1 MNTLKFDDY
10 EKRLIASIE
19 AEEWDSVNDLAAE
32 VELARQIARNTAA
45 KDDKITIRISGR
57 DLELLKSMAMDQG
70 MPYQTMVTSVLH
82 KYATG
87 KLKETTS

>member
-32 VELARQIARNTAA
+32 VELARQIALNTAA

>member
-1 MNTLKFDDY
+1 MNTLNFDDY
-10 EKRLIASIE
+10 EKGLIASIE
-19 AEEWDSVNDLAAE
+19 SDEWESVNDLAAE
-32 VELARQIARNTAA
+32 VEQARQIARNTAA

-87 KLKETTS
+87 KLKESNS

>member
-1 MNTLKFDDY
+1 MNTLKSDDY

>member
-1 MNTLKFDDY
+1 MNTINFDDY

-19 AEEWDSVNDLAAE
+19 ADEWESVGDLAAE
-32 VELARQIARNTAA
+32 VKQARQIARNTSS

-57 DLELLKSMAMDQG
+57 DLELLKTMAMDQG

-82 KYATG
+82 KYVTG
-87 KLKETTS
+87 KLKESES